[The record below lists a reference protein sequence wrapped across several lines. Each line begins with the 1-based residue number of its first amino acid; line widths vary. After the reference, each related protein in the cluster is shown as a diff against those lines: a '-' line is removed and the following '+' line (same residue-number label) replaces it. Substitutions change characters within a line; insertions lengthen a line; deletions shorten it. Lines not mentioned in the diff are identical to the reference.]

1 MVFNIIL
8 LIYFNTIRIVLSFMF
23 KFKFMKQLII
33 CLYIV
38 LNVLF
43 SRTVYHIPIEGTID
57 LGLPPYIERSIKEAE
72 DNNALSIIFEV
83 NTFGGRVDAA
93 TQIKDAIL
101 DSKVP
106 TVAFINK
113 RAISA
118 GALISLSCEKIYM
131 TGGGTIGAT
140 TAVDMSGNKASEK
153 VISYMR
159 EEMASTAEKRGRN
172 KYIARGMV
180 DEELEFPNKIKKE
193 YITTDNEVDTL
204 KTIIYY
210 LVIDNDTVYV
220 DDIEGRKQGN
230 LITLTTEQALK
241 YKIADKSADTFES
254 VLDSLGLSNVNV
266 LKKSENWSEAFVRFL
281 TNPVV
286 ASLLTTFGFLGIL
299 FELQSPGW
307 GIPGSVGLICLILS
321 LSASYIAELATMN
334 DLLVVLI
341 GLLLILLEAFFI
353 PGFGI
358 PGIAGIA
365 FILWGLY
372 LLLLPDVPVGGE
384 VLSQASNGLIIG
396 IIGGIIGLFFLFRAM
411 TRTKFWRDLT
421 SPDIQKKEDGYVA
434 SFGWEKLVGEEA
446 ITETDLHPSGWI
458 VVNNERIFAVS
469 EGNFI
474 EKNVKV
480 IILSV
485 DGNRVVVRKN

>member
-1 MVFNIIL
+1 M
-8 LIYFNTIRIVLSFMF
+8 S
-23 KFKFMKQLII
+23 KFKLMKQLII
-33 CLYIV
+33 YFYIASAF
-38 LNVLF
+38 LLSDN
-43 SRTVYHIPIEGTID
+43 VYHIPIEGTID

-72 DNNALSIIFEV
+72 TNNAVSIIFTI

-101 DSKVP
+101 NSKVP

-131 TGGGTIGAT
+131 TGGATIGAT
-140 TAVDMSGNKASEK
+140 TAVDMSGKKASEK

-172 KYIARGMV
+172 KHIARGMV
-180 DEELEFPNKIKKE
+180 DEELEFPSKVKNE
-193 YITTDNEVDTL
+193 YIKSDNEIDTV

-210 LVIDNDTVYV
+210 LIMDNDTIYV

-241 YKIADKSADTFES
+241 YKIADRSADTFDS
-254 VLDSLGLSNVNV
+254 VLDSLGFSNANV
-266 LKKSENWSEAFVRFL
+266 QTTSENWSENFVRFL

-334 DLLVVLI
+334 DFLIILI
-341 GLLLILLEAFFI
+341 GILCIILEALVF

-358 PGIAGIA
+358 PGIAGII

-372 LLLLPDVPVGGE
+372 LLLLPDVPVGEE
-384 VLSQASNGLIIG
+384 VLSQASNGLFIG
-396 IIGGIIGLFFLFRAM
+396 IIGGLIGLVLLFRAM
-411 TRTKFWRDLT
+411 TKTKFWKDLT
-421 SPDIQKKEDGYVA
+421 SPGGQNKEDGYVA
-434 SFGWEKLVGEEA
+434 SFGWEKLVGEIA
-446 ITETDLHPSGWI
+446 LTETDLHPSGWI

-474 EKNVKV
+474 DKNVKV

-485 DGNRVVVRKN
+485 DGNRVVVRKK

>member
-1 MVFNIIL
+1 M
-8 LIYFNTIRIVLSFMF
+8 S
-23 KFKFMKQLII
+23 KFKLMKQLII
-33 CLYIV
+33 YFYIV
-38 LNVLF
+38 STFLLSN
-43 SRTVYHIPIEGTID
+43 TVYHIPIEGTID

-72 DNNALSIIFEV
+72 TNNAVSIIFTV

-131 TGGGTIGAT
+131 TGGATIGAT

-159 EEMASTAEKRGRN
+159 EEMAATAEKRGRN
-172 KYIARGMV
+172 KQIARGMV
-180 DEELEFPNKIKKE
+180 DEELEFPSKVKNE
-193 YITTDNEVDTL
+193 YVTSDDEIDTV

-210 LVIDNDTVYV
+210 LIMDNDTIYV

-241 YKIADKSADTFES
+241 YKIADKSADTFNS
-254 VLDSLGLSNVNV
+254 VLDSLGFSNANV
-266 LKKSENWSEAFVRFL
+266 QTTSENWSENFVRFL

-307 GIPGSVGLICLILS
+307 GIPGSIGLICLILS
-321 LSASYIAELATMN
+321 LGASYIAELATMN
-334 DLLVVLI
+334 DFLIILI
-341 GLLLILLEAFFI
+341 GMLCIILEALVI

-358 PGIAGIA
+358 PGIAGIV

-372 LLLLPDVPVGGE
+372 LLLLPDIPVGEE
-384 VLSQASNGLIIG
+384 VLSQAFNGLVIG
-396 IIGGIIGLFFLFRAM
+396 IIGGLIGLVLLFKAM
-411 TRTKFWRDLT
+411 TKTKFWNDLT
-421 SPDIQKKEDGYVA
+421 SPGGQNKEDGYVA
-434 SFGWEKLVGEEA
+434 SVGWEKLVGEIA
-446 ITETDLHPSGWI
+446 LTETDLHPSGWI

-474 EKNVKV
+474 DKNVKV
-480 IILSV
+480 IVLSV
-485 DGNRVVVRKN
+485 NGNRVVVRKK

>member
-1 MVFNIIL
+1 MLCYNFLMNII
-8 LIYFNTIRIVLSFMF
+8 RQVVSSIV
-23 KFKFMKQLII
+23 KFKYMKRII
-33 CLYIV
+33 FYFCITFGISLA
-38 LNVLF
+38 N
-43 SRTVYHIPIEGTID
+43 TVYHIPIEGTID
-57 LGLPPYIERSIKEAE
+57 LGLPPFIERSIAEAE
-72 DNNALSIIFEV
+72 ENNAKAIIFEV

-118 GALISLSCEKIYM
+118 GALISLSCEKVFM
-131 TGGGTIGAT
+131 AGGATIGAT
-140 TAVDMSGNKASEK
+140 TAVDMQGNKASEK

-159 EEMASTAEKRGRN
+159 EEMAATAEKRGRD

-180 DEELEFPNKIKKE
+180 DEELEFPNEVVKE
-193 YITTDNEVDTL
+193 FINDGQVVDTI
-204 KTIIYY
+204 KTKVYY
-210 LVIDNDTVYV
+210 LVIDGDTVTV

-230 LITLTTEQALK
+230 LITLTTEQSLK
-241 YKIADKSADTFES
+241 YKIADASIENFEA
-254 VLDSLGLSNVNV
+254 VLDTLGFSNLVVN
-266 LKKSENWSEAFVRFL
+266 KTTENWSENFVRFL

-307 GIPGSVGLICLILS
+307 GIPGSIGLICLILS
-321 LSASYIAELATMN
+321 LSASYIAELATMS
-334 DLLVVLI
+334 DLLVVLM
-341 GLLLILLEAFFI
+341 GMLFLMLEAFVF
-353 PGFGI
+353 PGFGLA
-358 PGIAGIA
+358 GVAGIV

-372 LLLLPDVPVGGE
+372 LLLLPDVPVGEE

-396 IIGGIIGLFFLFRAM
+396 IIGGLVGLVLLFRAM
-411 TRTKFWRDLT
+411 TKTKFWRDLT

-446 ITETDLHPSGWI
+446 LTETDLHPSGWI
-458 VVNNERIFAVS
+458 NVGKERVFALS

-474 EKNVKV
+474 DKNEKVV
-480 IILSV
+480 ILSV
-485 DGNRVVVRKN
+485 DGNRVVVRKK

>member
-1 MVFNIIL
+1 MNIIRQVASSIVKFKYMKRII
-8 LIYFNTIRIVLSFMF
+8 IYFCIALGISLAN
-23 KFKFMKQLII
+23 
-33 CLYIV
+33 
-38 LNVLF
+38 
-43 SRTVYHIPIEGTID
+43 TVYHIPIEGTID
-57 LGLPPYIERSIKEAE
+57 LGLPPFIERSIAEAE
-72 DNNALSIIFEV
+72 ENNAKAIIFEV

-118 GALISLSCEKIYM
+118 GALISLSCEKVFM
-131 TGGGTIGAT
+131 AGGATIGAT
-140 TAVDMSGNKASEK
+140 TAVDMQGNKASEK

-159 EEMASTAEKRGRN
+159 EEMAATAEKRGRD

-180 DEELEFPNKIKKE
+180 DEELEFPNKVIKE
-193 YITTDNEVDTL
+193 FINDGEVVDTI
-204 KTIIYY
+204 KTKVYY
-210 LVIDNDTVYV
+210 LVINGDTVTV

-230 LITLTTEQALK
+230 LITLTTEQSLK
-241 YKIADKSADTFES
+241 YKIADASIENFEA
-254 VLDSLGLSNVNV
+254 VLDTLGFSNLVVN
-266 LKKSENWSEAFVRFL
+266 KTTENWSENFVRFL

-307 GIPGSVGLICLILS
+307 GIPGSIGLICLILS
-321 LSASYIAELATMN
+321 LSASYIAELATMS
-334 DLLVVLI
+334 DLLVVLM
-341 GLLLILLEAFFI
+341 GMLFLMLEAFVF
-353 PGFGI
+353 PGFGLA
-358 PGIAGIA
+358 GVAGIV

-372 LLLLPDVPVGGE
+372 LLLLPDVPVGEE

-396 IIGGIIGLFFLFRAM
+396 IIGGLVGLVLLFRAM
-411 TRTKFWRDLT
+411 TKTKFWRNLT

-446 ITETDLHPSGWI
+446 LTETDLHPSGWI
-458 VVNNERIFAVS
+458 NVGKERVFALS

-474 EKNVKV
+474 DKNEKVV
-480 IILSV
+480 ILSV
-485 DGNRVVVRKN
+485 DGNRVVVRKK

>member
-1 MVFNIIL
+1 M
-8 LIYFNTIRIVLSFMF
+8 S
-23 KFKFMKQLII
+23 KFKLMKQLII
-33 CLYIV
+33 YFYIASAF
-38 LNVLF
+38 LLSDN
-43 SRTVYHIPIEGTID
+43 VYHIPIEGTID

-72 DNNALSIIFEV
+72 TNNAVSIIFTI

-101 DSKVP
+101 NSKVP

-131 TGGGTIGAT
+131 TGGATIGAT
-140 TAVDMSGNKASEK
+140 TAVDMSGKKASEK

-172 KYIARGMV
+172 KHIARGMV
-180 DEELEFPNKIKKE
+180 DEELEFPSKVKNE
-193 YITTDNEVDTL
+193 YIKSDNEIDTV

-210 LVIDNDTVYV
+210 LIMDNDTIYV

-230 LITLTTEQALK
+230 LITLTTEQAIK
-241 YKIADKSADTFES
+241 YKIADRSADTFDS
-254 VLDSLGLSNVNV
+254 VLDSLGFSNANV
-266 LKKSENWSEAFVRFL
+266 QTTSENWSENFVRFL

-334 DLLVVLI
+334 DFLIILI
-341 GLLLILLEAFFI
+341 GILCIILEALVF

-358 PGIAGIA
+358 PGIAGII

-372 LLLLPDVPVGGE
+372 LLLLPDIPVGEE
-384 VLSQASNGLIIG
+384 VLSQASNGLFIG
-396 IIGGIIGLFFLFRAM
+396 IIGGLIGLVLLFRAM
-411 TRTKFWRDLT
+411 TKTKFWKDLT
-421 SPDIQKKEDGYVA
+421 SPGGQNKEDGYVA
-434 SFGWEKLVGEEA
+434 SFGWEKLVGEIA
-446 ITETDLHPSGWI
+446 LTETDLHPSGWI

-474 EKNVKV
+474 DKNVKV

-485 DGNRVVVRKN
+485 DGNRVVVRKK

>member
-1 MVFNIIL
+1 M
-8 LIYFNTIRIVLSFMF
+8 S
-23 KFKFMKQLII
+23 KFKLMKQLII
-33 CLYIV
+33 YFYIASTF
-38 LNVLF
+38 LLSN
-43 SRTVYHIPIEGTID
+43 TVYHIPIEGTID

-72 DNNALSIIFEV
+72 TNNAVSIIFTV

-118 GALISLSCEKIYM
+118 GALISLSCETIYM
-131 TGGGTIGAT
+131 TGGATIGAT
-140 TAVDMSGNKASEK
+140 TAVDMSGKKASEK

-172 KYIARGMV
+172 KHIARGMV
-180 DEELEFPNKIKKE
+180 DEELEFPSKVKNE
-193 YITTDNEVDTL
+193 YVTSDDEIDTV

-210 LVIDNDTVYV
+210 LIMNNDTIYV

-241 YKIADKSADTFES
+241 YKIADRSADTFNS
-254 VLDSLGLSNVNV
+254 VLDSLGFSNANV
-266 LKKSENWSEAFVRFL
+266 QTTSENWSENFVRFL

-321 LSASYIAELATMN
+321 LGASYIAELATMN
-334 DLLVVLI
+334 DFLIILI
-341 GLLLILLEAFFI
+341 GMLCIILEALVI

-358 PGIAGIA
+358 PGIAGIV

-372 LLLLPDVPVGGE
+372 LLLLPDIPVGEE
-384 VLSQASNGLIIG
+384 VLSQASNGLVIG
-396 IIGGIIGLFFLFRAM
+396 IIGGLIGLVLLFKAM
-411 TRTKFWRDLT
+411 TKTKFWNDLT
-421 SPDIQKKEDGYVA
+421 SPGGQNKEDGYVA
-434 SFGWEKLVGEEA
+434 SFGWEKLVGEIA
-446 ITETDLHPSGWI
+446 LTETDLHPSGWI

-474 EKNVKV
+474 DKNVKV
-480 IILSV
+480 IVLSV
-485 DGNRVVVRKN
+485 DGNRIVVRKK

>member
-1 MVFNIIL
+1 M
-8 LIYFNTIRIVLSFMF
+8 S
-23 KFKFMKQLII
+23 KFKLMKQLII
-33 CLYIV
+33 YFYIASAF
-38 LNVLF
+38 LL
-43 SRTVYHIPIEGTID
+43 SDTVYHIPIEGTID

-72 DNNALSIIFEV
+72 TNNAVSIIFTI

-101 DSKVP
+101 NSKVP

-131 TGGGTIGAT
+131 TGGATIGAT
-140 TAVDMSGNKASEK
+140 TAVDMSGKKASEK

-172 KYIARGMV
+172 KHIARGMV
-180 DEELEFPNKIKKE
+180 DEELEFPSKVKNE
-193 YITTDNEVDTL
+193 YITSDKEVDTV

-210 LVIDNDTVYV
+210 LIMDNDTIYV

-241 YKIADKSADTFES
+241 YKIADRSADTFNS
-254 VLDSLGLSNVNV
+254 VLDSLGFSNATVQTT
-266 LKKSENWSEAFVRFL
+266 SENWSENFVRFL

-307 GIPGSVGLICLILS
+307 GIPGSIGLICLILS

-334 DLLVVLI
+334 DFLIILI
-341 GLLLILLEAFFI
+341 GILCIILEALVF

-358 PGIAGIA
+358 PGIAGII

-372 LLLLPDVPVGGE
+372 LLLLPDIPVGEE
-384 VLSQASNGLIIG
+384 VLSQASNGLFIG
-396 IIGGIIGLFFLFRAM
+396 IIGGLIGLVLLFRAM
-411 TRTKFWRDLT
+411 TKTKFWKDLT
-421 SPDIQKKEDGYVA
+421 SPGGQNKEDGYAA
-434 SFGWEKLVGEEA
+434 SFGWEKLVGETA
-446 ITETDLHPSGWI
+446 LTETDLHPSGWI

-474 EKNVKV
+474 DKNVKV
-480 IILSV
+480 IVLSV
-485 DGNRVVVRKN
+485 DGNRVVVRKK

>member
-1 MVFNIIL
+1 MNIIRQVASSMVKFKYMKRII
-8 LIYFNTIRIVLSFMF
+8 IYFCIA
-23 KFKFMKQLII
+23 
-33 CLYIV
+33 
-38 LNVLF
+38 F
-43 SRTVYHIPIEGTID
+43 SISLAETVYHIPIEGTID
-57 LGLPPYIERSIKEAE
+57 LGLPPFIERSIAEAE
-72 DNNALSIIFEV
+72 ENNAKTIIFEV

-118 GALISLSCEKIYM
+118 GALISLSCEKIFM
-131 TGGGTIGAT
+131 AGGATIGAT
-140 TAVDMSGNKASEK
+140 TAVDMQGNKASEK

-159 EEMASTAEKRGRN
+159 EEMAATAEKRGRDT
-172 KYIARGMV
+172 YIARGMV
-180 DEELEFPNKIKKE
+180 DEELEFPNKVIKE
-193 YITTDNEVDTL
+193 FINDGEDIDTI
-204 KTIIYY
+204 KTKVYY
-210 LVIDNDTVYV
+210 LVIDGDTVIV

-230 LITLTTEQALK
+230 LITLTTEQSLK
-241 YKIADKSADTFES
+241 YKIADASLENFEA
-254 VLDSLGLSNVNV
+254 VLDTLGFSNLVVN
-266 LKKSENWSEAFVRFL
+266 KTTENWSENFVRFL

-307 GIPGSVGLICLILS
+307 GIPGSIGLICLALS
-321 LSASYIAELATMN
+321 LSASYIAELATMS
-334 DLLVVLI
+334 DLLV
-341 GLLLILLEAFFI
+341 ILMGMLFLMLEAFVF
-353 PGFGI
+353 PGFGVA
-358 PGIAGIA
+358 GVAGII

-372 LLLLPDVPVGGE
+372 LLLLPDVPVGEE

-396 IIGGIIGLFFLFRAM
+396 MIGGLVGLVLLFRAM
-411 TRTKFWRDLT
+411 TKTKFWRDLT

-446 ITETDLHPSGWI
+446 LTETDLHPSGWI
-458 VVNNERIFAVS
+458 NVGNERVFALS

-474 EKNVKV
+474 DKNVKV
-480 IILSV
+480 VILSV
-485 DGNRVVVRKN
+485 DGNRVVVRKK